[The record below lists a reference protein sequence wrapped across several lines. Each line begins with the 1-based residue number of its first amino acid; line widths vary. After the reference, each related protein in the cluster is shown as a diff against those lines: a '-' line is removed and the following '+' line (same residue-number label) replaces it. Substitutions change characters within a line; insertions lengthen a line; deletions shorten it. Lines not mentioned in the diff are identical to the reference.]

1 MALVCEAKNLSYSYI
16 VGKKRLEVLRGL
28 DFSLEA
34 GTCAALMGAS
44 GSGKSTLLHLMGLLD
59 RPQKGELWF
68 LEKNVTR
75 MSEGRQTQLRRNNIG
90 LVYQAHYLLPELVA
104 YENVMM
110 PLLLQKASLDQAAR
124 EAKRLLKQMGLQH
137 RLYHHPSQLSGG
149 EAQRVAIVRSLI
161 HKPALLLADEPT
173 GSLDEKNS
181 ESVMDM
187 MLELVREAGTTLLMA
202 THNPSLAS
210 LCQRTLYLKDG
221 VLVDR

>member
-1 MALVCEAKNLSYSYI
+1 VALVCEAKNLSYSYI